1 MEQATNNTT
10 GLTIR
15 KWLRGQGFTP
25 LPDDWYTQIDDWRDW
40 YKGKVDSFH
49 NYKQYNG
56 VSFVERTRQSLGMAK
71 KVCEDKA
78 DLLLNDRCEINVSPE
93 AAQKA
98 LDDTLTDTLFWV
110 RGNQLV
116 ELSAALGSG
125 AFVEYLSKGK
135 IEIDC
140 VPADCCFPLA
150 FNNGE
155 VTESAFAS
163 EISTTSGTR
172 IYVNLHT
179 LNANGT
185 YHIENHLFNKEGKE
199 MELPQGIVDAYDTG
213 SDVPYFQ
220 YIKPNAVNNY
230 DPNIPMGMSIF
241 ANAID
246 VLKGIDLIFDSYDNE
261 FRLGKKRI
269 IIRDEV
275 ARVRATTDGAAF
287 VPVFDA
293 NDTEFYA
300 MDMKESD
307 PPIHE
312 INMELRAEQH
322 EAALQ
327 RHLDLLSEKC
337 GFGKG
342 YYQANADSVQTATGV
357 ISQNSQLFRRI
368 RKDELILEHALK
380 TMTKAIF
387 SLLKMPEPQ
396 EINVSFDDSI
406 VEDTDAEAKRALLE
420 QQSGIIS
427 KVEYLMRVYDYTEKQ
442 AQKIVDEAEAEQT
455 ASTPPPPDTGN
466 LFPEQPGEGAAPG
479 DGTQNT
485 PGQPQDGAQPPND
498 TTTE

>member
-1 MEQATNNTT
+1 MEQTRNNTT
-10 GLTIR
+10 GLIIR
-15 KWLRGQGFTP
+15 KYLTGRGFCP
-25 LPDDWYTQIDDWRDW
+25 LPDDWYEQIDTWRDW
-40 YKGKVDSFH
+40 YKGKVDEFH

-56 VSFVERTRQSLGMAK
+56 MQFVERTRQSLGMAK

-93 AAQKA
+93 SAQKT
-98 LDDTLTDTLFWV
+98 LDDVLNDTLFWV

-125 AFVEYLSKGK
+125 AFVEYLTNGK
-135 IEIDC
+135 IDIDC

-172 IYVNLHT
+172 IYMNLHT
-179 LNANGT
+179 LNPNGT
-185 YHIENHLFNKEGKE
+185 YHVENHLFNKQGKE
-199 MELPQGIVDAYDTG
+199 MELTPGVLADYDTG
-213 SDVPYFQ
+213 SDVPLFQ

-269 IIRDEV
+269 MVRDEV
-275 ARVRATTDGAAF
+275 ARVRATADGAAF
-287 VPVFDA
+287 VPVFDP

-300 MDMKESD
+300 LDLKDTD

-342 YYQANADSVQTATGV
+342 YYQAAADAVQTATGV

-368 RKDELILEHALK
+368 RKDELILEHALI

-387 SLLKMPEPQ
+387 VLLKQAPPQ
-396 EINVSFDDSI
+396 EITVSFDDSI

-427 KVEYLMRVYDYTEKQ
+427 KKEYLMRVYDYTEKQ
-442 AQKIVDEAEAEQT
+442 AEKIVAEAEEEQ
-455 ASTPPPPDTGN
+455 APPPPDTSN
-466 LFPEQPGEGAAPG
+466 LFPDQPG
-479 DGTQNT
+479 DGT
-485 PGQPQDGAQPPND
+485 GDGAQTQQEPPQQGAQDANANAQ
-498 TTTE
+498 E

>member
-1 MEQATNNTT
+1 
-10 GLTIR
+10 
-15 KWLRGQGFTP
+15 
-25 LPDDWYTQIDDWRDW
+25 
-40 YKGKVDSFH
+40 
-49 NYKQYNG
+49 
-56 VSFVERTRQSLGMAK
+56 
-71 KVCEDKA
+71 
-78 DLLLNDRCEINVSPE
+78 
-93 AAQKA
+93 
-98 LDDTLTDTLFWV
+98 
-110 RGNQLV
+110 
-116 ELSAALGSG
+116 
-125 AFVEYLSKGK
+125 
-135 IEIDC
+135 
-140 VPADCCFPLA
+140 
-150 FNNGE
+150 
-155 VTESAFAS
+155 
-163 EISTTSGTR
+163 
-172 IYVNLHT
+172 LHT

-199 MELPQGIVDAYDTG
+199 MELPRGVIDAYDTG

-220 YIKPNAVNNY
+220 YIKPNSVNNY
-230 DPNIPMGMSIF
+230 DPNIPMGMSVF

-269 IIRDEV
+269 IVRDEV
-275 ARVRATTDGAAF
+275 ARIRATPNGANF
-287 VPVFDA
+287 VPVFDP

-300 MDMKESD
+300 MDLKEGD

-342 YYQANADSVQTATGV
+342 YYQASADSVQTATGV

-387 SLLKMPEPQ
+387 SLLKQPEPQ

-420 QQSGIIS
+420 QQGGIIS
-427 KVEYLMRVYDYTEKQ
+427 KKEYLKRVYEYTDKQ
-442 AQKIVDEAEAEQT
+442 AEAIVAEAEAEQ
-455 ASTPPPPDTGN
+455 AANTPPPPDTGN
-466 LFPEQPGEGAAPG
+466 LFPEQPD
-479 DGTQNT
+479 DGTQDSAE
-485 PGQPQDGAQPPND
+485 QPQDGAQPPND